1 MKRQGNLFEKVTD
14 PANIYEAYLRAS
26 RGKRWQ
32 DTVKRFEADLDHNLC
47 QIRSSLI
54 DGSFHTSEYTKMMV
68 YEPKEREIFRLPF
81 TPDRI
86 VQHAVMNVVAPI
98 WDRIFIH
105 DSYSCRVGK
114 GVHSGSR
121 RTMEFIRASGA
132 GSYCLQMDV
141 AKFYPTM
148 DHNILY
154 DIVQRKIKCRR
165 TLELLEEII
174 NSFPGG
180 KNVPIG
186 NYTSQW
192 FGNLYLNEIDSRVK
206 HHHREKYYIRYCD
219 DSIII
224 GRDKKRLHDLAEDLG
239 QYLADRLGQSF
250 SRCTVFPVTHG
261 IDFLGYR
268 HFPWG
273 VLIRKSTITRMRR
286 ALRVRRLEFEAGVIS
301 EDQYRAVLASVT
313 GWLGWG
319 NSYNLKCC
327 LEASGLLG
335 GATVA

>member
-1 MKRQGNLFEKVTD
+1 
-14 PANIYEAYLRAS
+14 
-26 RGKRWQ
+26 
-32 DTVKRFEADLDHNLC
+32 
-47 QIRSSLI
+47 
-54 DGSFHTSEYTKMMV
+54 
-68 YEPKEREIFRLPF
+68 
-81 TPDRI
+81 
-86 VQHAVMNVVAPI
+86 
-98 WDRIFIH
+98 
-105 DSYSCRVGK
+105 
-114 GVHSGSR
+114 
-121 RTMEFIRASGA
+121 
-132 GSYCLQMDV
+132 MDV

-224 GRDKKRLHDLAEDLG
+224 SRDKKRLHDLAEDLG

-273 VLIRKSTITRMRR
+273 ILIRKSTITRMRR
-286 ALRVRRLEFEAGVIS
+286 ALRVRRVEFEAGVIS

-319 NSYNLKCC
+319 NSYNLKRS
-327 LEASGLLG
+327 LDEAGLLG
-335 GATVA
+335 GERCV